1 MARAT
6 TGSTKRSAKPKAA
19 LSPGV
24 ADTLRT
30 PATRSRALAAI
41 SSTLLLH
48 KRLEANAAPTLSFL
62 LALLADPETVG
73 REQILAVA
81 ELMLHAGDPSQ
92 LQPTG
97 LDSRVANARFASG
110 PAHEVRA
117 AILAALP
124 TLRTLLQD
132 AEPRVR
138 AGAASLLGYIAD
150 APSES
155 ADALLARLAVE
166 DSPAARARIVF
177 ACMVLPRYDSTL
189 TARIADALSNLARD
203 GSLDATTRG
212 AVAIARAFVTGA
224 EGEAGAH
231 GFSEGESD
239 ALRAFFAAQIP
250 PSLDMKSAYNAIPQ
264 NQGELDNHAL
274 AVLGALGARGRWA
287 ATEASLAA
295 LEEARVPAT
304 ARVVSDWTNWVLHW
318 YFPLR
323 TGDREAL
330 VEDPLPIREAT
341 SEQRRALE
349 ALSKFDAPIVV
360 FGPTGLVQG
369 ATYVYRGLPNDVRA
383 RRRLVG
389 LEPEGVLERVQPCA
403 LLGKEDWPRSRTLVH
418 ALRAYQARYG
428 AAPLDQRASLSSFV
442 EPYFPGLS
450 AEEWLE
456 LWTEVDA
463 GAYGLSL
470 PLAPKPPPVIAALH
484 AVDGSARARW
494 LSRYLDEIERSPD
507 RELSARIGAALSVP
521 LLEALA
527 AGASLPSAHER
538 IIPLTRDA
546 LERLPEAQR
555 LPFLER
561 RVSLAREQAQSQ
573 RALVLTQIVQR
584 LLELVPDATRLVL
597 AELNR
602 DDLGPATASV
612 QRALAQVRPKS

>member
-1 MARAT
+1 MAKAT
-6 TGSTKRSAKPKAA
+6 TSSSKRSAKPKASA
-19 LSPGV
+19 LAPGV

-41 SSTLLLH
+41 SSALLLH

-62 LALLADPETVG
+62 LTLLADPATEG

-81 ELMLHAGDPSQ
+81 EWMLHAGDPSQ

-97 LDSRVANARFASG
+97 LDPSVANARFATG
-110 PAHEVRA
+110 PAHDVHA
-117 AILAALP
+117 AILAAAP
-124 TLRTLLQD
+124 TLRALLQD

-150 APSES
+150 APKQS
-155 ADALLARLAVE
+155 ADALVARLAVE
-166 DSPAARARIVF
+166 DSPAARARMVF
-177 ACMVLPRYDSTL
+177 ACMYLPRYDSTL
-189 TARIADALSNLARD
+189 TSRIADALSNLACD
-203 GSLDATTRG
+203 GSLDASTRG
-212 AVAIARAFVTGA
+212 AVAIARAFVAGA
-224 EGEAGAH
+224 EGETGAH
-231 GFSEGESD
+231 ELPGD

-250 PSLDMKSAYNAIPQ
+250 PSLDVKSAYNAIPQ

-274 AVLGALGARGRWA
+274 AVLGALGARGLRA

-295 LEEARVPAT
+295 LEEAKVPAT

-330 VEDPLPIREAT
+330 VEDPFPVREAT
-341 SEQRRALE
+341 SDQRRALE
-349 ALSKFDAPIVV
+349 ALSKFDAPLVV
-360 FGPTGLVQG
+360 FGPTGLVLG

-403 LLGKEDWPRSRTLVH
+403 LLGKEDWPRSRTLAH
-418 ALRAYQARYG
+418 ALRAYQAKYG
-428 AAPLDQRASLSSFV
+428 AVPLNQRASLSSFV

-484 AVDGSARARW
+484 AVHAGARARW
-494 LSRYLDEIERSPD
+494 LSRYLEEIERTPD

-521 LLEALA
+521 LLDALA
-527 AGASLPSAHER
+527 AGTSLPSAHER
-538 IIPLTRDA
+538 LIPLTRDA

-555 LPFLER
+555 LPFIER
-561 RVSLAREQAQSQ
+561 RVTLAREQPPAQ
-573 RALVLTQIVQR
+573 RALVLTHIAQR
-584 LLELVPDATRLVL
+584 LLELVPDATRLLL
-597 AELNR
+597 AELAR
-602 DDLGPATASV
+602 DDLGPAAASV